1 MYKWSSFC
9 FIYWKMLKS
18 KTLKY
23 FTLKWHEPTKITA
36 CNCLCKIMV
45 TVTTSGSRIN
55 FPCMWEPNAFAY
67 SDFHLNDY
75 LFFFHFFPFMYMK
88 IFKGERWKKASNS
101 CHLRRWW
108 IIRKKNPD
116 NFQWTVHFSPSLTPV
131 ACEYIHNCTGQIN
144 SQERF
149 HSFQKIIFHCQN
161 LSPPIKGS

>member
-1 MYKWSSFC
+1 MLGKAVGSMYKWSSFC

-75 LFFFHFFPFMYMK
+75 LFSSIFFPSCTWK
-88 IFKGERWKKASNS
+88 SLKGKDGKRHQIPVTLGDDESLER
-101 CHLRRWW
+101 R
-108 IIRKKNPD
+108 I
-116 NFQWTVHFSPSLTPV
+116 QTTFSEQFISLL
-131 ACEYIHNCTGQIN
+131 HWHQ
-144 SQERF
+144 
-149 HSFQKIIFHCQN
+149 
-161 LSPPIKGS
+161 